1 MTYQINNKLMEQSF
15 DELLAS
21 LLESYDAEE
30 DKNVDSFIKKKVKEL
45 GLTKESIDRLEKTNE
60 WIEAFD
66 KNARDLN
73 NAKEDDECSRQ
84 SWVQSKINVIL
95 DGRNDEEKTTVANTL
110 LKSGEEE
117 ITKIL
122 SKEE

>member
-1 MTYQINNKLMEQSF
+1 MEQSF